1 MRRSMVAI
9 AVASSLLPA
18 IAPAQVDPAP
28 TTEAPRPADT
38 GNRKGPQASPTPPAK
53 DTKDPATLNRV
64 EVVGSSG
71 ENDVRRASTAAKI
84 VIGKE
89 EIERFGDSSVSEV
102 LKRLPGVTTGGR
114 PGRGGDV
121 RMRGMGGGYTQL
133 LVNGER
139 MPPGFSLESLPPD
152 QVERI
157 EVMRAPTAEYGAQAV
172 AGTINIVLKEALKKT
187 LNEVKLGASLEDG
200 KYSPNVSWTRNDKYG
215 EAISYT
221 VTLTASRSDS
231 LDKSDTR
238 TRWYDLANG
247 SQLLDQHEYGA
258 STNQRDSLNLNG
270 RVQMALGEGESVL
283 LTPFII
289 LSKGVNSA
297 QSHLDQAPGG
307 ATPQPYARYTSE
319 GDGRFTL
326 VRTNTQWQKTLGDG
340 RKMEVRYGVGNG
352 TFESHGVR
360 SEFGTSG
367 QQSRTVDDLTYNR
380 EGGWNLTGKLSQQ
393 LENEHSLVGGVE
405 VDSSKRRQSRTT
417 LQNGVPILTEFG
429 DDMQASSLRM
439 AAYVQDEWSPSKQ
452 ISAYAGLRWEGIET
466 RSDSDAY
473 QASNRSS
480 VLTPLLHATWKPNE
494 KSRDQFRSS
503 LTRSYKAASLGELIA
518 RPAISQRFPT
528 GANEVGSPD
537 RAGNPS
543 LAPELARGFEIA
555 YEHYLSKGG
564 IVSANYFYRR
574 IDDLIRNVVALET
587 VSWSNSP
594 RWVSRPQNVGTAS
607 AQGLELEA
615 KFRMDEM
622 WADTPAVSLRG
633 NVSFFDS
640 RVDRVPGPNNRL
652 EGQPQGTANLGAD
665 YRLRGLPVSMGL
677 GVNYTPAYD
686 LQLSD
691 IQSSSVGARVVTDAF
706 VLWFVNPNAQVR
718 LSANNLLPRDYMNTG
733 SIRNST
739 QRQDTESANPS
750 GVRWGVRLEL
760 KL

>member
-1 MRRSMVAI
+1 MRSSIA
-9 AVASSLLPA
+9 AVAAACSLSA
-18 IAPAQVDPAP
+18 MAQVNPALTSTP
-28 TTEAPRPADT
+28 ETPRSTESPVRE
-38 GNRKGPQASPTPPAK
+38 NASAAKTPPSK
-53 DTKDPATLNRV
+53 DAKDPAALNRV
-64 EVVGSSG
+64 EVVGASG

-139 MPPGFSLESLPPD
+139 MPPGLSLESLPPD

-200 KYSPNVSWTRNDKYG
+200 KVSPNASWTRNDKFG

-221 VTLTASRSDS
+221 LTLTANRSDS
-231 LDKSDTR
+231 LDKNDTR
-238 TRWYDLANG
+238 TRWYDSPTDN
-247 SQLLDQHEYGA
+247 QVLDQHEFG
-258 STNQRDSLNLNG
+258 STVSKRDSVNLNG
-270 RVQMALGEGESVL
+270 RVQMTLGEGESVL
-283 LTPFII
+283 MTPFIV
-289 LSKGVNSA
+289 LSKGVNNV
-297 QSHLDQAPGG
+297 QSQLDQAPGG

-319 GDGRFTL
+319 GDGRFSL

-340 RKMEVRYGVGNG
+340 KKMEVRYGVGSG
-352 TFESHGVR
+352 IFESHGVR
-360 SEFGTSG
+360 DEFGTSG
-367 QQSRTVDDLTYNR
+367 LQTRTVDDLTYNR

-393 LENEHSLVGGVE
+393 LESEHSLVGGLE
-405 VDSSKRRQSRTT
+405 LDSSKRRQSRTT
-417 LQNGVPILTEFG
+417 LQNGLPILTEYG
-429 DDMQASSLRM
+429 NDMQASSLRV
-439 AAYVQDEWSPSKQ
+439 AAYVQDEWNPSKQ

-473 QASNRSS
+473 QVRNRSS
-480 VLTPLLHATWKPNE
+480 VLTPLLHATWKPSE
-494 KSRDQFRSS
+494 KSRDLFRSS
-503 LTRSYKAASLGELIA
+503 LTRSYKAAALGDLIA

-528 GANEVGSPD
+528 GANEVSSPD
-537 RAGNPS
+537 RAGNPG
-543 LAPELARGFEIA
+543 LTPELARGFEIA
-555 YEHYLSKGG
+555 YEHYLSRGG
-564 IVSANYFYRR
+564 LVSANYFYRR
-574 IDDLIRNVVALET
+574 IDDLIRNVVALED
-587 VSWSNSP
+587 VIWSSNK
-594 RWVSRPQNVGTAS
+594 RWVTRPQNVGNAT
-607 AQGLELEA
+607 AQGIELEA

-622 WADTPAVSLRG
+622 WAGTPPVSLRG

-640 RVDRVPGPNNRL
+640 KVDRVSGPNNRL

-665 YRLRGLPVSMGL
+665 YRLRGLPISMGISA
-677 GVNYTPAYD
+677 NYTPAYD

-691 IQSSSVGARVVTDAF
+691 IQSSTVGAKVVTDAF
-706 VLWFVNPNAQVR
+706 LLWFVNPNTQLR

-733 SIRNST
+733 SIRNGT
-739 QRQDTESANPS
+739 QLQDVESANPS